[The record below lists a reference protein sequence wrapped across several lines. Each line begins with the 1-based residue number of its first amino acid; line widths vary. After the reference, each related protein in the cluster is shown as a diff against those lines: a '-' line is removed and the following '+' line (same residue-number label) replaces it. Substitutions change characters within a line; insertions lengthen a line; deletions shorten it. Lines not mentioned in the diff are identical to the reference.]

1 MKLSQAL
8 KWALGI
14 LLASNLITACQSDQQ
29 QEQLDEEILQ
39 EDTENSAAD
48 PEENASADNEAS
60 EQSDAQ
66 ASEENIT
73 EDDIS
78 EAEVSGEN
86 IEEETFSEEDMTNEE
101 AVTLSDETVE
111 ENVVDESA
119 GAALSEEESMIEE
132 SVTEESVAASDTAE
146 AEAAP
151 VEDMNQSESAQ
162 ATVYYVMD
170 SFLDLKE
177 QADPA
182 SASVGSLAAGDP
194 VLVKINGEWAHVLGR
209 GYVMT
214 ASLSSEPVG
223 RSIEPKVWQ

>member
-66 ASEENIT
+66 ASENIT

-111 ENVVDESA
+111 
-119 GAALSEEESMIEE
+119 
-132 SVTEESVAASDTAE
+132 
-146 AEAAP
+146 
-151 VEDMNQSESAQ
+151 
-162 ATVYYVMD
+162 
-170 SFLDLKE
+170 KC
-177 QADPA
+177 
-182 SASVGSLAAGDP
+182 
-194 VLVKINGEWAHVLGR
+194 R
-209 GYVMT
+209 
-214 ASLSSEPVG
+214 
-223 RSIEPKVWQ
+223 